1 MNNHLTDEELVGNI
15 HRTLT
20 DAQREAM
27 DRHLTACPHCRAR
40 LTDDKALQQRI
51 RNDLLADLRAVQPS
65 PDLRFAAIASQVQGD
80 KKTALW
86 RLSRQLFPVAA
97 ALTALI
103 GLGISLME
111 LPESIVRLYAS
122 PQPISASS
130 ISALACVFFAV
141 AAIGNYR
148 ESRFIQLRS
157 SLFSLLAFV
166 LWAGTAVV
174 GLQVI
179 VVMRDILFWIAAYVS
194 LNAQIALVLS
204 SWALIPLSLVW
215 IAVVIGGGEYH
226 YQRLGQRSSWQLF
239 GWTIF
244 GELCIL
250 ILSNFV

>member
-1 MNNHLTDEELVGNI
+1 MNSHLTDEELISNI

-27 DRHLTACPHCRAR
+27 DRHLTTCPPCRAR
-40 LTDDKALQQRI
+40 LADQKAMQQRI
-51 RNDLLADLRAVQPS
+51 RNHLLADLRAVQPS
-65 PDLRFAAIASQVQGD
+65 PGMRLAAIASQVQGD
-80 KKTALW
+80 KNASWL
-86 RLSRQLFPVAA
+86 RLSRKLFPVAV

-103 GLGISLME
+103 GLLISLLE
-111 LPESIVRLYAS
+111 LPGSIVRLYAS
-122 PQPISASS
+122 PQPTSASS
-130 ISALACVFFAV
+130 ISALACVFFAI
-141 AAIGNYR
+141 AAVGNYR

-157 SLFSLLAFV
+157 SLYNVLAFI

-174 GLQVI
+174 GFQVI
-179 VVMRDILFWIAAYVS
+179 VVMRDILFWIVAYVS
-194 LNAQIALVLS
+194 LNAQTALVLS

-226 YQRLGQRSSWQLF
+226 YRRLGQRSSWQLF
-239 GWTIF
+239 GWTIL